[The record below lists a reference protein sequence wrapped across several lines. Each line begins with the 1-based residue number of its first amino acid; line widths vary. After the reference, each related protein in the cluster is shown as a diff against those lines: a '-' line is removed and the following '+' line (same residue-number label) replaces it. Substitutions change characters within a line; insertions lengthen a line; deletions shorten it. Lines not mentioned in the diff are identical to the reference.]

1 MAQLSTDT
9 LAYSQVIS
17 KVQDFLL
24 KYAKNENNDPK
35 DFDKAYKDI
44 LSQIQTSIGSPLSEL
59 RFFNKGEIPSSEK
72 FNNFSSSI
80 SKDVN
85 MILNQFDSLVANY
98 VNTFNQI
105 SNQIELEKNL
115 ISRIRSKINV
125 LDLYS
130 SSSATN
136 ITYFGDLFNNLDF
149 VDVDKIKQNRMP
161 EVSNGFACLPTNK
174 MKKMSGSIKIVNQN
188 YNDQITK
195 NIQAVDISNGLA
207 GSYHLFHTDE
217 AKGNPFIYEKDSALL
232 RSNELAML
240 DESPATYFEYEA
252 INVKQFGDG
261 LGVTGTVSRMDYE
274 FLYSDN
280 TTSVN
285 KSFIDW
291 SKFDKTKPLKLTVE
305 MQTPNKKGEYINHIS
320 IVPFF
325 GYDQIASIKN
335 IKITSI
341 KLLDETENKT
351 TNLFSNESVYIGSD
365 ISAPSLSLKNRYF
378 YNKGVFKFEKI
389 KANKIYITFEQPEF
403 KEVTIKHAY
412 WTPYET
418 KDLATQGAVKW
429 MGQDRFTASAI
440 VSDANNY
447 RSESVSWDKSVVVPF
462 VGKPTEKKSSTTNIV
477 RVNVK
482 YFELTNKTINTI
494 NFTKDAT
501 TYYYRQLKNIQGVGS
516 FRVFVSSKEISEKYT
531 DAENSKSVLASILQE
546 NTTDNKTGPLPIII
560 SAQQDI
566 EEYVR
571 SIKKKITSL
580 SAASSTA
587 TIVCQEAHG
596 LAVDDYVY
604 INTSSDLDLM
614 TKGKY
619 KVSSVSGLSFSVA
632 ISSETISASQLA
644 NSFFIKVINFPTDT
658 NLKSETSQDT
668 TDAQKN
674 KDLFLR
680 RNFEYLKADRAAIG
694 IRDIFIGYA
703 SYADV
708 CEIISKPYKIYGKL
722 ELLSLQVEDHSPVEL
737 DSSGEIIGTSSIDYY
752 ISVDN
757 GSKWIE
763 ISPMEKNFAGIPEVL
778 AFNQNLSTTTNLSQI
793 AYFNSPEVPQEI
805 NSVVFKAVMKKDRV
819 VNSTPIIYSYK
830 IGMKVV

>member
-24 KYAKNENNDPK
+24 KYAKNENNNPK
-35 DFDKAYKDI
+35 DFDKAYKDL

-59 RFFNKGEIPSSEK
+59 KFFNKGEIPSSEK
-72 FNNFSSSI
+72 FNNFSSNI

-174 MKKMSGSIKIVNQN
+174 IKKMSGSIKIVNQN
-188 YNDQITK
+188 YNDVITK
-195 NIQAVDISNGLA
+195 NIQTVDISNGLA
-207 GSYHLFHTDE
+207 GSYHLFQTDE
-217 AKGNPFIYEKDSALL
+217 SKGNPFLYEKDSALL

-252 INVKQFGDG
+252 INVKQFGDT
-261 LGVTGTVSRMDYE
+261 LGVLGTVSRRDYE
-274 FLYSDN
+274 FLYSN
-280 TTSVN
+280 TTTGIN
-285 KSFIDW
+285 QSFINW
-291 SKFDKTKPLKLTVE
+291 SSFDKTKPLKLTVE
-305 MQTPNKKGEYINHIS
+305 IQTPNKKSEYINHIS
-320 IVPFF
+320 VVPFF

-341 KLLDETENKT
+341 KLLDETVNRT
-351 TNLFSNESVYIGSD
+351 TDLFSNESIYIGSD

-378 YNKGVFKFEKI
+378 YNKGVFKFQKI
-389 KANKIYITFEQPEF
+389 KANKIYITFEQAEF
-403 KEVTIKHAY
+403 KEVSIKHAY

-418 KDLATQGAVKW
+418 RDLATQGAVKW

-447 RSESVSWDKSVVVPF
+447 KSEAVSWDKSVVVPF
-462 VGKPTEKKSSTTNIV
+462 IGKPTEKKSSTTNIV

-482 YFELTNKTINTI
+482 YFELTNRTISTI
-494 NFTKDAT
+494 NFIKDAT
-501 TYYYRQLKNIQGVGS
+501 TYYYRQLKYIQGVGS
-516 FRVFVSSKEISEKYT
+516 FRVFVSSKTMAEKYT
-531 DAENSKSVLASILQE
+531 EQTTANSVLGTILQE
-546 NTTDNKTGPLPIII
+546 NATDDKSGPLVIFVL
-560 SAQQDI
+560 AEQDM
-566 EEYVR
+566 EQYVN
-571 SIKKKITSL
+571 SLKKKITSI
-580 SAASSTA
+580 SAASGTA
-587 TIVCQEAHG
+587 TVTCQEAHG
-596 LAVDDYVY
+596 LAVNDYVY
-604 INTSSDLDLM
+604 INTSSDLDLV
-614 TKGKY
+614 TRGKY
-619 KVSSVSGLSFSVA
+619 KVSAVSGLSFSVA
-632 ISSETISASQLA
+632 ISAGTLAVSQLA
-644 NSFFIKVINFPTDT
+644 NSFFIKVVNFPTAT
-658 NLKSETSQDT
+658 NLTRETSQDA

-674 KDLFLR
+674 KDLFLK

-694 IRDIFIGYA
+694 IRDIFVGYE

-708 CEIISKPYKIYGKL
+708 CEIVSKPYKIYGKL
-722 ELLSLQVEDHSPVEL
+722 ELLSLQVEDHSPVEV
-737 DSSGEIIGTSSIDYY
+737 DSSGEIIGTSRIDYY

-757 GSKWIE
+757 GSKWIQ

-778 AFNQNLSTTTNLSQI
+778 AFNQNLTTTTNLSQI

>member
-17 KVQDFLL
+17 KVQDFLF
-24 KYAKNENNDPK
+24 KYAKNENNNPK
-35 DFDKAYKDI
+35 DFDKAYKDL

-59 RFFNKGEIPSSEK
+59 KFFNKGEIPSSEK
-72 FNNFSSSI
+72 FNNFSSNI

-161 EVSNGFACLPTNK
+161 EVSNGFACLPTK
-174 MKKMSGSIKIVNQN
+174 KIKKMSGSIRIVNQN
-188 YNDQITK
+188 YDDQITR
-195 NIQAVDISNGLA
+195 NIQTVDISNGLA
-207 GSYHLFHTDE
+207 GSYHLFQLDE
-217 AKGNPFIYEKDSALL
+217 AKGNPFLYEKDSALL

-252 INVKQFGDG
+252 INVKQFDDTGM
-261 LGVTGTVSRMDYE
+261 GTVSRRDYE

-285 KSFIDW
+285 KSFINW
-291 SKFDKTKPLKLTVE
+291 SSFDKTKPLKLTVE
-305 MQTPNKKGEYINHIS
+305 IQTPNKKSEYINHIS

-365 ISAPSLSLKNRYF
+365 ISAPSLSLKNKYF

-389 KANKIYITFEQPEF
+389 KANKIYITFEQSEF

-447 RSESVSWDKSVVVPF
+447 KSESVSWDKTIVVPF
-462 VGKPTEKKSSTTNIV
+462 IGKPTEKKSSTTNIV

-482 YFELTNKTINTI
+482 YFELTNRLINTI
-494 NFTKDAT
+494 NFVKDAT
-501 TYYYRQLKNIQGVGS
+501 TTCYYRQLKYIQGVGS
-516 FRVFVSSKEISEKYT
+516 FRVFVSSKAVAEKYT
-531 DAENSKSVLASILQE
+531 DQTTANSVLSTILQE
-546 NTTDNKTGPLPIII
+546 NAADDKTGPLVIIVP
-560 SAQQDI
+560 AEQDI
-566 EEYVR
+566 EEYVNTT
-571 SIKKKITSL
+571 KKKITSV
-580 SAASSTA
+580 SAASGTA
-587 TIVCQEAHG
+587 TITCQQAHG
-596 LAVDDYVY
+596 LAVNDYVY
-604 INTSSDLDLM
+604 INTSSDLDIM
-614 TKGKY
+614 TRGKY
-619 KVSSVSGLSFSVA
+619 KVSAISGLSFSVG
-632 ISSETISASQLA
+632 ISTGTLALSQLA
-644 NSFFIKVINFPTDT
+644 NSFFIKVVNSPIATSLT
-658 NLKSETSQDT
+658 RETSQDT
-668 TDAQKN
+668 ADAQKN

-694 IRDIFIGYA
+694 IRDIFVGYEA
-703 SYADV
+703 YADV
-708 CEIISKPYKIYGKL
+708 CEIVSKPYKIYGKL
-722 ELLSLQVEDHSPVEL
+722 ELLSLQVEDQSPVEL
-737 DSSGEIIGTSSIDYY
+737 DSSGEIIGTSKIDYY

-757 GSKWIE
+757 GSKWIQ
-763 ISPMEKNFAGIPEVL
+763 ISPMEKNFAGIPEIL
-778 AFNQNLSTTTNLSQI
+778 AFNQNLSSTTSLSQI

-805 NSVVFKAVMKKDRV
+805 NSVIFKAVMKKDRV

>member
-24 KYAKNENNDPK
+24 KYAKNENNNPK
-35 DFDKAYKDI
+35 DFDKAYKDL
-44 LSQIQTSIGSPLSEL
+44 LSQIQTSVGSPLSEL
-59 RFFNKGEIPSSEK
+59 KFFNKGEIPSSEK
-72 FNNFSSSI
+72 FNNFSSNV

-149 VDVDKIKQNRMP
+149 VDVNKIKQNRMP

-174 MKKMSGSIKIVNQN
+174 IKKVSGSIKVVNQN

-195 NIQAVDISNGLA
+195 NIQTVDISNGLA

-217 AKGNPFIYEKDSALL
+217 AKGNPFLYEKDSALL

-252 INVKQFGDG
+252 VNVKQFEGTFG
-261 LGVTGTVSRMDYE
+261 LGTVSRMDYE
-274 FLYSDN
+274 FLYSD
-280 TTSVN
+280 TTASVN
-285 KSFIDW
+285 KSFINW
-291 SKFDKTKPLKLTVE
+291 SSFDKTKPLKLTVE
-305 MQTPNKKGEYINHIS
+305 IQTPNKKSEYINHIS

-335 IKITSI
+335 VKITSI
-341 KLLDETENKT
+341 KLLDETVNKT
-351 TNLFSNESVYIGSD
+351 TDLFSNESVYIGAD

-389 KANKIYITFEQPEF
+389 KANKIYITFEQAEF

-429 MGQDRFTASAI
+429 MGQDRFSASAI

-447 RSESVSWDKSVVVPF
+447 KSESVSWDKSIVVPF
-462 VGKPTEKKSSTTNIV
+462 IAKPTEKKSSTTNIV
-477 RVNVK
+477 RINVK
-482 YFELTNKTINTI
+482 YFELTNRTINTI
-494 NFTKDAT
+494 NFIKDAVT
-501 TYYYRQLKNIQGVGS
+501 HYYKQLKYVEGVGS
-516 FRVFVSSKEISEKYT
+516 FRIFITSKGAAEKYT
-531 DAENSKSVLASILQE
+531 DQTTGNSILSTILQE
-546 NTTDNKTGPLPIII
+546 NATDNKTGPLAIIVP
-560 SAQQDI
+560 AEQDI
-566 EEYVR
+566 QEHVN
-571 SIKKKITSL
+571 SLKKKITSV
-580 SAASSTA
+580 SAASGTA
-587 TIVCQEAHG
+587 NVTCQAAHG
-596 LAVDDYVY
+596 LAVNDYVY
-604 INTSSDLDLM
+604 INTSLDSEAV

-619 KVSSVSGLSFSVA
+619 KVSAISGLSFSVA
-632 ISSETISASQLA
+632 ISSGTLALSQLA
-644 NSFFIKVINFPTDT
+644 NSFFIKVINFPIAT
-658 NLKSETSQDT
+658 NLTREISQDS

-694 IRDIFIGYA
+694 IRDIFVGYE

-708 CEIISKPYKIYGKL
+708 CEIVSKPYKIYGKL
-722 ELLSLQVEDHSPVEL
+722 ELLSLQVEDHSPVEV
-737 DSSGEIIGTSSIDYY
+737 DSSGEIIGTSKIDYY

-778 AFNQNLSTTTNLSQI
+778 AFNQNLTTTTSLSQI

>member
-35 DFDKAYKDI
+35 AFDKEYKDL
-44 LSQIQTSIGSPLSEL
+44 LSKIQTSIGSPLSEL
-59 RFFNKGEIPSSEK
+59 KLFNKGDIPSSEK
-72 FNNFSSSI
+72 FNNFSSNI

-115 ISRIRSKINV
+115 ILRIRSKINV

-149 VDVDKIKQNRMP
+149 VDVNKIKQNRMP

-174 MKKMSGSIKIVNQN
+174 IKKMSGSIKIVNQN

-195 NIQAVDISNGLA
+195 NIQTVDISNGLA
-207 GSYHLFHTDE
+207 GSYHLFQTDE
-217 AKGNPFIYEKDSALL
+217 AKGNPFLYEKDSALL

-252 INVKQFGDG
+252 INVKQFEDT
-261 LGVTGTVSRMDYE
+261 LGALGTVSRRDYE

-280 TTSVN
+280 TNSVN

-305 MQTPNKKGEYINHIS
+305 IQTPNKKGEYINHIS

-378 YNKGVFKFEKI
+378 YNKGVFKFQKI
-389 KANKIYITFEQPEF
+389 KANKIYITFEQSEF
-403 KEVTIKHAY
+403 KEVSIKHAY

-418 KDLATQGAVKW
+418 RDLATQGATKW

-440 VSDANNY
+440 VSDSNNY
-447 RSESVSWDKSVVVPF
+447 KSESVSWDKAIVVPSI
-462 VGKPTEKKSSTTNIV
+462 GKPTEKKSSTTNII

-482 YFELTNKTINTI
+482 YFELTNRTINTI
-494 NFTKDAT
+494 NFTKDAV
-501 TYYYRQLKNIQGVGS
+501 TYYYRQLKYIQGVGS
-516 FRVFVSSKEISEKYT
+516 FRVFVSSKTVAEKYT
-531 DAENSKSVLASILQE
+531 DATTANSVLGAILQE
-546 NTTDNKTGPLPIII
+546 NDTDNKTGPLPIII
-560 SAQQDI
+560 SAEQDI
-566 EEYVR
+566 EQYVN
-571 SIKKKITSL
+571 SIKKKITSV
-580 SAASSTA
+580 SVTSGTASIT
-587 TIVCQEAHG
+587 CQQAHG
-596 LAVDDYVY
+596 LAVNDYVY
-604 INTSSDLDLM
+604 INTSSDLDIM

-619 KVSSVSGLSFSVA
+619 KVSAISGLSFSVA
-632 ISSETISASQLA
+632 ISSETLALSQLA
-644 NSFFIKVINFPTDT
+644 NSFFIKVINFPTES
-658 NLKSETSQDT
+658 NLAKQTSQDA

-674 KDLFLR
+674 KDLFLK

-694 IRDIFIGYA
+694 IRDIFVGYE

-708 CEIISKPYKIYGKL
+708 CEIVSKPYKIYGKL

-737 DSSGEIIGTSSIDYY
+737 DSSGEIIGTSRIDYY

-757 GSKWIE
+757 GSKWIQ

-778 AFNQNLSTTTNLSQI
+778 AFNQNLTTTTSLSQI

-805 NSVVFKAVMKKDRV
+805 NSVVFKAIMKKDRV

>member
-1 MAQLSTDT
+1 MTQLSTDT

-24 KYAKNENNDPK
+24 RYAKNENNSPK
-35 DFDKAYKDI
+35 DFDKAYKDL

-59 RFFNKGEIPSSEK
+59 KFFNKGEIPSSDK
-72 FNNFSSSI
+72 FNNFSSNI

-98 VNTFNQI
+98 VNTFNHI

-149 VDVDKIKQNRMP
+149 IDVNKIKQNRMP
-161 EVSNGFACLPTNK
+161 EVSNGFACLPTNR

-188 YNDQITK
+188 YNDQITR
-195 NIQAVDISNGLA
+195 NIQTVDISNGLA
-207 GSYHLFHTDE
+207 GSYHLFHIDE
-217 AKGNPFIYEKDSALL
+217 TKGNPFLYEKDSALL

-252 INVKQFGDG
+252 INVKELDDTGI
-261 LGVTGTVSRMDYE
+261 GTVSRMDYE

-285 KSFIDW
+285 RSFINW
-291 SKFDKTKPLKLTVE
+291 SSFDRTKPLKLTVE
-305 MQTPNKKGEYINHIS
+305 IQTPNKKGEYINHIS

-341 KLLDETENKT
+341 KLLDETVNKT
-351 TNLFSNESVYIGSD
+351 TDLFSNESVYIGSD

-389 KANKIYITFEQPEF
+389 KANKIYITFEQSEF

-418 KDLATQGAVKW
+418 RDLATQGAVKW

-447 RSESVSWDKSVVVPF
+447 RSESVSWDKTVVVPF
-462 VGKPTEKKSSTTNIV
+462 IGKPTEKKSSTTNIV

-482 YFELTNKTINTI
+482 YFELTNRLINTI
-494 NFTKDAT
+494 NFIKDAT
-501 TYYYRQLKNIQGVGS
+501 PYYYRQLKYIQGGGS
-516 FRVFVSSKEISEKYT
+516 FRVFVSSKTAAEKYT
-531 DAENSKSVLASILQE
+531 DQTTANSVLNTILQE
-546 NTTDNKTGPLPIII
+546 NAVDNKTGPLVIIVP
-560 SAQQDI
+560 AEQDI
-566 EEYVR
+566 EEYVN
-571 SIKKKITSL
+571 SIKKKITSV
-580 SAASSTA
+580 SAASNTA
-587 TIVCQEAHG
+587 TITCQQAHG
-596 LAVDDYVY
+596 LAVNDYVY
-604 INTSSDLDLM
+604 VNTSSDLDIM
-614 TKGKY
+614 TRGKY
-619 KVSSVSGLSFSVA
+619 KVSAINGLSFSVA
-632 ISSETISASQLA
+632 ISTGALALSQLA
-644 NSFFIKVINFPTDT
+644 NSFFIKVVNFPTAT
-658 NLKSETSQDT
+658 NLTRETSQDT
-668 TDAQKN
+668 ADAQKN

-694 IRDIFIGYA
+694 IRDIFVGYE

-708 CEIISKPYKIYGKL
+708 CEIVSKPYKIYGKL
-722 ELLSLQVEDHSPVEL
+722 ELLSLQVEDHSPVEV
-737 DSSGEIIGTSSIDYY
+737 DSSGEIIGTSRIDYY

-757 GSKWIE
+757 GSKWIQ

-778 AFNQNLSTTTNLSQI
+778 AFNQNLSATTNLSQI

>member
-17 KVQDFLL
+17 KVQDFLI
-24 KYAKNENNDPK
+24 KYGKNENNNPK
-35 DFDKAYKDI
+35 DFDKAYKNL
-44 LSQIQTSIGSPLSEL
+44 LSEIQTSIGSPLSEL
-59 RFFNKGEIPSSEK
+59 KFFNKGEIPSSEK
-72 FNNFSSSI
+72 FNAFSTNI

-161 EVSNGFACLPTNK
+161 EVSNGFACLPANK

-188 YNDQITK
+188 YNNQNNK
-195 NIQAVDISNGLA
+195 AIQVADISNGLA
-207 GSYHLFHTDE
+207 GSYHLYQIDE
-217 AKGNPFIYEKDSALL
+217 ANGNPFLYEKDSALL

-252 INVKQFGDG
+252 INVKQVEAQN
-261 LGVTGTVSRMDYE
+261 GVTSRQDYE
-274 FLYSDN
+274 FLYSDS

-285 KSFIDW
+285 KTFINWSSFDR
-291 SKFDKTKPLKLTVE
+291 TKPLKLTVE
-305 MQTPNKKGEYINHIS
+305 IQTPNKKNEYINHIS

-341 KLLDETENKT
+341 KLLNETENIT
-351 TNLFSNESVYIGSD
+351 TDLFSNESVYIGSD
-365 ISAPSLSLKNRYF
+365 ISAPSLSLKNKYF
-378 YNKGVFKFEKI
+378 YNKGVFKFEKV
-389 KANKIYITFEQPEF
+389 KANKIYITFEQSEF

-418 KDLATQGAVKW
+418 RDLATQGAVRW
-429 MGQDRFTASAI
+429 LGQDRFTASAI
-440 VSDANNY
+440 VSNANNY
-447 RSESVSWDKSVVVPF
+447 KADSVSWDKNIVVPF
-462 VGKPTEKKSSTTNIV
+462 IGKPTEKKSSTTNIV

-482 YFELTNKTINTI
+482 YFELANRTINTV
-494 NFTKDAT
+494 NFTKDSVP
-501 TYYYRQLKNIQGVGS
+501 YYYRQLKYIPAVGS
-516 FRVFVSSKEISEKYT
+516 FRVFIPSKATAEKYT
-531 DAENSKSVLASILQE
+531 EQTTANSVLAAILQE
-546 NTTDNKTGPLPIII
+546 NAADNKTGPLPIIVP
-560 SAQQDI
+560 ADQDI
-566 EEYVR
+566 EQYIN
-571 SIKKKITSL
+571 SIKKKIL
-580 SAASSTA
+580 SASAGSGSA
-587 TIVCQEAHG
+587 TIVCESAHG
-596 LAVDDYVY
+596 LAINDYVY
-604 INTSSDLDLM
+604 INTSSDLDVV
-614 TKGKY
+614 TRGKY
-619 KVSSVSGLSFSVA
+619 KVSAINGLSFTVT
-632 ISSETISASQLA
+632 ISSGSLAETQLA
-644 NSFFIKVINFPTDT
+644 NSFFIKVTNFPTST
-658 NLKSETSQDT
+658 NLVREASLDT
-668 TDAQKN
+668 ADSQKN
-674 KDLFLR
+674 KDLFLK

-694 IRDIFIGYA
+694 IRDIFVGYE

-708 CEIISKPYKIYGKL
+708 CEIVSKPYKIYGKL
-722 ELLSLQVEDHSPVEL
+722 ELLSLQVEDYTPVET
-737 DSSGEIIGTSSIDYY
+737 DSSGEIIGRSKIDYY

-778 AFNQNLSTTTNLSQI
+778 AFNQNLNTTTSLTQI

-805 NSVVFKAVMKKDRV
+805 NSVIFKAVMKKDRV

>member
-17 KVQDFLL
+17 KVQDFLV
-24 KYAKNENNDPK
+24 KYGKNENNNPK
-35 DFDKAYKDI
+35 DFDKAYKNL
-44 LSQIQTSIGSPLSEL
+44 LSEIQTSIGSPLSEL
-59 RFFNKGEIPSSEK
+59 DFFNKGEIPSSEK
-72 FNNFSSSI
+72 FNNFSSNI

-149 VDVDKIKQNRMP
+149 VDVNKIKQNRMP

-174 MKKMSGSIKIVNQN
+174 IKKMSGSIKIVNQN
-188 YNDQITK
+188 YNNLNNKI
-195 NIQAVDISNGLA
+195 IQTVDVSNGLA
-207 GSYHLFHTDE
+207 GSYHLYQLDE
-217 AKGNPFIYEKDSALL
+217 ANGNPFLYEKDSALL

-252 INVKQFGDG
+252 IDVKQIGG
-261 LGVTGTVSRMDYE
+261 QNGITSRQDYE
-274 FLYSDN
+274 FLYSD
-280 TTSVN
+280 TTASIN
-285 KSFIDW
+285 RSFINW
-291 SKFDKTKPLKLTVE
+291 SSFDKTKPLKLTVE
-305 MQTPNKKGEYINHIS
+305 IQTPNRKTEYINHIS

-341 KLLDETENKT
+341 KLLDETENKIT
-351 TNLFSNESVYIGSD
+351 DLFSNESVYIGSD

-378 YNKGVFKFEKI
+378 YNKGVFKFQKV
-389 KANKIYITFEQPEF
+389 KANKIYITFEQSEF

-418 KDLATQGAVKW
+418 RDLATQGAVKW
-429 MGQDRFTASAI
+429 LGQDRFTASAI

-447 RSESVSWDKSVVVPF
+447 KAESVSWDKAIVVPF
-462 VGKPTEKKSSTTNIV
+462 IGRPSEKKSSTTNIV

-482 YFELTNKTINTI
+482 YFELTNRNINTI
-494 NFTKDAT
+494 NFVKDST
-501 TYYYRQLKNIQGVGS
+501 TYYYRQLKNISGVGS
-516 FRVFVSSKEISEKYT
+516 FRIFVASRAVAEKYVEQNT
-531 DAENSKSVLASILQE
+531 ANSVLSAILQE
-546 NTTDNKTGPLPIII
+546 NAPENKTGPLVLIIP
-560 SAQQDI
+560 AEQDI
-566 EEYVR
+566 EQYVN
-571 SIKKKITSL
+571 SLKKKITSV
-580 SAASSTA
+580 SAASGTA
-587 TIVCQEAHG
+587 TITCQAAHG
-596 LAVDDYVY
+596 LAVNDYVY
-604 INTSSDLDLM
+604 INTSSDLDIF
-614 TKGKY
+614 TRGKY
-619 KVSSVSGLSFSVA
+619 KVSAINGLSFSVT
-632 ISSETISASQLA
+632 ISSGTLALTQLA
-644 NSFFIKVINFPTDT
+644 NSFFIKMINFPTST
-658 NLKSETSQDT
+658 NLTRVQSLDTADSQR
-668 TDAQKN
+668 N
-674 KDLFLR
+674 KDLFLK

-694 IRDIFIGYA
+694 IRDIFLGYE

-722 ELLSLQVEDHSPVEL
+722 ELLSLQVEDYTPVEV
-737 DSSGEIIGTSSIDYY
+737 DSSGEIIGTSKIDYY

-757 GSKWIE
+757 GSKWIQ
-763 ISPMEKNFAGIPEVL
+763 ISPMEKNFAGVPEVL
-778 AFNQNLSTTTNLSQI
+778 AFNQNLTTTTSLSQI

>member
-17 KVQDFLL
+17 KVQDFLI
-24 KYAKNENNDPK
+24 KYGKNENNNPK
-35 DFDKAYKDI
+35 DFDKAYKNL
-44 LSQIQTSIGSPLSEL
+44 LSEIQTSIGSPLSEL
-59 RFFNKGEIPSSEK
+59 KFFNKGEIPSSEK
-72 FNNFSSSI
+72 FNNFSTNI

-98 VNTFNQI
+98 VNTFNQV

-149 VDVDKIKQNRMP
+149 VDVNKIKQNRMP

-188 YNDQITK
+188 YNNQ
-195 NIQAVDISNGLA
+195 NNRVIQTVDISNGLA
-207 GSYHLFHTDE
+207 GSYHLYHIDE
-217 AKGNPFIYEKDSALL
+217 DKGNPFLYEKDSALL

-252 INVKQFGDG
+252 INVKQIQNQNA
-261 LGVTGTVSRMDYE
+261 VTSRQDYE
-274 FLYSDN
+274 FLYSD
-280 TTSVN
+280 TTASVN
-285 KSFIDW
+285 RSFINW
-291 SKFDKTKPLKLTVE
+291 SSFDTTKPLKLTVE
-305 MQTPNKKGEYINHIS
+305 IQTPNKKTEYINHIS

-351 TNLFSNESVYIGSD
+351 TDLFSNESVYIGSD

-378 YNKGVFKFEKI
+378 YNKGVFKFQKV
-389 KANKIYITFEQPEF
+389 KANKVYITFEQSEF

-418 KDLATQGAVKW
+418 RDLATQGAVKW
-429 MGQDRFTASAI
+429 LGQDRFTASAI

-447 RSESVSWDKSVVVPF
+447 KAESVSWDKTIVVPF
-462 VGKPTEKKSSTTNIV
+462 VGKPSEKKSSTTNIV

-482 YFELTNKTINTI
+482 YFELTNRNINTI
-494 NFTKDAT
+494 DFVKDGL
-501 TYYYRQLKNIQGVGS
+501 TYYYRQLRSISGVGS
-516 FRVFVSSKEISEKYT
+516 FRVFVSSKAVAEKFVEQT
-531 DAENSKSVLASILQE
+531 TANSVLSAILQE
-546 NTTDNKTGPLPIII
+546 NDPANKTGPLTLILP
-560 SAQQDI
+560 AEQDL
-566 EEYVR
+566 EQYVN
-571 SIKKKITSL
+571 SLKKKITSV
-580 SAASSTA
+580 SAASGTA
-587 TIVCQEAHG
+587 TITCQAAHG
-596 LAVDDYVY
+596 LAVNDYVY
-604 INTSSDLDLM
+604 VNTSSDLDIF
-614 TKGKY
+614 TRGKY
-619 KVSSVSGLSFSVA
+619 KVSAINGLSFSVT
-632 ISSETISASQLA
+632 ISSGTIASTQLA
-644 NSFFIKVINFPTDT
+644 NSFFIKMTNFPTST
-658 NLKSETSQDT
+658 NLTRVTSLDT
-668 TDAQKN
+668 ADSQKN

-694 IRDIFIGYA
+694 IRDIFLGYE
-703 SYADV
+703 SYSDV

-722 ELLSLQVEDHSPVEL
+722 ELLSLQVEDHTPVEV
-737 DSSGEIIGTSSIDYY
+737 DSSGEIIGRSRIDYY

-757 GSKWIE
+757 GSKWIQ
-763 ISPMEKNFAGIPEVL
+763 ISPMEKNFSGIPEVL
-778 AFNQNLSTTTNLSQI
+778 AFNQNLSTTTSLSQI

>member
-24 KYAKNENNDPK
+24 KYAKNENNNPK
-35 DFDKAYKDI
+35 DFDKAYKDL

-59 RFFNKGEIPSSEK
+59 KFFNKGEIPSSEK
-72 FNNFSSSI
+72 FNNFSSNI

-130 SSSATN
+130 SSAATN

-174 MKKMSGSIKIVNQN
+174 IKKMSGSIKVVNQN
-188 YNDQITK
+188 YNNLITK
-195 NIQAVDISNGLA
+195 NIQTVDISNGLA
-207 GSYHLFHTDE
+207 GSYHLFQTDE
-217 AKGNPFIYEKDSALL
+217 AKGNPFLYEKDSALL

-252 INVKQFGDG
+252 IDVKQFDDT
-261 LGVTGTVSRMDYE
+261 LGALGTVSRRDYE

-280 TTSVN
+280 TTGVN
-285 KSFIDW
+285 QSFINW
-291 SKFDKTKPLKLTVE
+291 SSFDKTKPLKLTVE
-305 MQTPNKKGEYINHIS
+305 IQTPNKKSEYINHIS
-320 IVPFF
+320 VVPFF

-335 IKITSI
+335 VKITSI

-351 TNLFSNESVYIGSD
+351 TDLFSNESVYIGSD

-389 KANKIYITFEQPEF
+389 KANKIYITFEQAEF
-403 KEVTIKHAY
+403 KEVSIKHAY

-418 KDLATQGAVKW
+418 RDLATQGAVKW

-447 RSESVSWDKSVVVPF
+447 KSEAVSWDKSVVVPF
-462 VGKPTEKKSSTTNIV
+462 IGRPTEKKSSTTNIV

-482 YFELTNKTINTI
+482 YFELTNRTINTI
-494 NFTKDAT
+494 NFVKDAT
-501 TYYYRQLKNIQGVGS
+501 TYYYRQLRYIQGVGS
-516 FRVFVSSKEISEKYT
+516 FRVFVSSKTVAEKYT
-531 DAENSKSVLASILQE
+531 EQNTANSVLSAILQE
-546 NTTDNKTGPLPIII
+546 NAIDDKSGPLVILVP
-560 SAQQDI
+560 AEQDI
-566 EEYVR
+566 EQYVNTL
-571 SIKKKITSL
+571 KKKITSI
-580 SAASSTA
+580 SAASGTA
-587 TIVCQEAHG
+587 SITCQEAHG
-596 LAVDDYVY
+596 LAVNDYIY
-604 INTSSDLDLM
+604 INTSSDLDLV
-614 TKGKY
+614 TRGKY
-619 KVSSVSGLSFSVA
+619 KVSAVSGLSFSVA
-632 ISSETISASQLA
+632 ISTGTLAISQLA
-644 NSFFIKVINFPTDT
+644 NSFFIKVINFPTST
-658 NLKSETSQDT
+658 NLTKETSQDT
-668 TDAQKN
+668 ADAQKN
-674 KDLFLR
+674 KDLFLK

-694 IRDIFIGYA
+694 IRDIFVGYE

-708 CEIISKPYKIYGKL
+708 CEIVSKPYKIYGKL
-722 ELLSLQVEDHSPVEL
+722 ELLSLQVEDHSPVEV
-737 DSSGEIIGTSSIDYY
+737 DSSGEIIGTSRIDYY

-757 GSKWIE
+757 GSKWIQ

-778 AFNQNLSTTTNLSQI
+778 AFNQNLTTTTNLSQI

>member
-17 KVQDFLL
+17 KVQDFLF
-24 KYAKNENNDPK
+24 KYAKNENNNPK
-35 DFDKAYKDI
+35 DFDKAYKDL

-59 RFFNKGEIPSSEK
+59 KFFNKGEIPSSEK
-72 FNNFSSSI
+72 FNNFSSNI

-161 EVSNGFACLPTNK
+161 EVSNGFACLPTKK
-174 MKKMSGSIKIVNQN
+174 MKKMSGSIRIVNQN
-188 YNDQITK
+188 YDDQITR
-195 NIQAVDISNGLA
+195 NIQTVDISNGLA
-207 GSYHLFHTDE
+207 GSYHLFQLDE
-217 AKGNPFIYEKDSALL
+217 AKGNPFLYEKDSALL

-252 INVKQFGDG
+252 INVKQVDDT
-261 LGVTGTVSRMDYE
+261 LGTVSRRDYE

-285 KSFIDW
+285 KSFINW
-291 SKFDKTKPLKLTVE
+291 SSFDKTKPLKLTVE
-305 MQTPNKKGEYINHIS
+305 IQTPNKKSEYINHIS

-389 KANKIYITFEQPEF
+389 KANKIYITFEQSEF

-418 KDLATQGAVKW
+418 RDLATQGAVKW

-447 RSESVSWDKSVVVPF
+447 KSESVSWDKTIVVPF
-462 VGKPTEKKSSTTNIV
+462 IGKPTEKKSSTTNIV

-482 YFELTNKTINTI
+482 YFELTNRLINTI
-494 NFTKDAT
+494 NFVKDAT
-501 TYYYRQLKNIQGVGS
+501 TTCYYRQLKYIQGVGS
-516 FRVFVSSKEISEKYT
+516 FRVFVSSKAVAEKYT
-531 DAENSKSVLASILQE
+531 DQTTANSVLSTILQE
-546 NTTDNKTGPLPIII
+546 NAADNKTGPLVIIVP
-560 SAQQDI
+560 AEQDI
-566 EEYVR
+566 EEYVNT
-571 SIKKKITSL
+571 IKKKITSV
-580 SAASSTA
+580 SAASGTA
-587 TIVCQEAHG
+587 TITCQQAHG
-596 LAVDDYVY
+596 LAVNDYVY
-604 INTSSDLDLM
+604 INTSSDLDIM
-614 TKGKY
+614 TRGKY
-619 KVSSVSGLSFSVA
+619 KVSAISGLSFSVA
-632 ISSETISASQLA
+632 ISTGTLALSQLA
-644 NSFFIKVINFPTDT
+644 NSFFIKVVNSPIATSLT
-658 NLKSETSQDT
+658 RETSQDT
-668 TDAQKN
+668 ADAQKN

-694 IRDIFIGYA
+694 IRDIFVGYEA
-703 SYADV
+703 YADV
-708 CEIISKPYKIYGKL
+708 CEIVSKPYKIYGKL
-722 ELLSLQVEDHSPVEL
+722 ELLSLQVEDQSPVEL
-737 DSSGEIIGTSSIDYY
+737 DSSGEIIGTSKIDYY

-757 GSKWIE
+757 GSKWIQ

-778 AFNQNLSTTTNLSQI
+778 AFNQNLSSTTSLSQI

-805 NSVVFKAVMKKDRV
+805 NSVIFKAVMKKDRV

>member
-17 KVQDFLL
+17 KVQDFLF
-24 KYAKNENNDPK
+24 KYAKNENNNPK
-35 DFDKAYKDI
+35 DFDKAYKDL

-59 RFFNKGEIPSSEK
+59 KFFNKGEIPSSEK
-72 FNNFSSSI
+72 FNNFSSNI

-161 EVSNGFACLPTNK
+161 EVSNGFACLPTKK
-174 MKKMSGSIKIVNQN
+174 MKKMSGSIRIVNQN
-188 YNDQITK
+188 YDDQITR
-195 NIQAVDISNGLA
+195 NIQTVDISNGLA
-207 GSYHLFHTDE
+207 GSYHLFQLDE
-217 AKGNPFIYEKDSALL
+217 AKGNPFLYEKDSALL

-252 INVKQFGDG
+252 INVKQVDDT
-261 LGVTGTVSRMDYE
+261 LGTVSRRDYE

-285 KSFIDW
+285 KSFINW
-291 SKFDKTKPLKLTVE
+291 SSFDKTKPLKLTVE
-305 MQTPNKKGEYINHIS
+305 IQTPNKKSEYINHIS

-365 ISAPSLSLKNRYF
+365 ISAPSLSLRNRYF

-389 KANKIYITFEQPEF
+389 KANKIYITFEQSEF

-418 KDLATQGAVKW
+418 RDLATQGAVKW

-447 RSESVSWDKSVVVPF
+447 KSESVSWDKTIVVPF
-462 VGKPTEKKSSTTNIV
+462 IGKPTEKKSSTTNIV

-482 YFELTNKTINTI
+482 YFELTNRLINTI
-494 NFTKDAT
+494 NFAKDAT
-501 TYYYRQLKNIQGVGS
+501 TTCYYRQLKYIQGVGS
-516 FRVFVSSKEISEKYT
+516 FRVFVSSKAVAEKYT
-531 DAENSKSVLASILQE
+531 DQTTANSVLSTILQE
-546 NTTDNKTGPLPIII
+546 NAADNKTGPLVIIVP
-560 SAQQDI
+560 AEEDI
-566 EEYVR
+566 EQYVNT
-571 SIKKKITSL
+571 IKKKITSV
-580 SAASSTA
+580 SAASGTA
-587 TIVCQEAHG
+587 TITCQAAHG
-596 LAVDDYVY
+596 LAVNDYVY
-604 INTSSDLDLM
+604 INTSSDLDIM
-614 TKGKY
+614 TRGKY
-619 KVSSVSGLSFSVA
+619 KVSAISGLSFSVA
-632 ISSETISASQLA
+632 ISTGSLALSQLA
-644 NSFFIKVINFPTDT
+644 NSFFIKVVNSPIAT
-658 NLKSETSQDT
+658 NLTRETSQDT
-668 TDAQKN
+668 ADAQKN

-694 IRDIFIGYA
+694 IRDIFVGYEA
-703 SYADV
+703 YADV

-722 ELLSLQVEDHSPVEL
+722 ELLSLQVEDQSPVEL
-737 DSSGEIIGTSSIDYY
+737 DSSGEIIGTSKIDYY

-757 GSKWIE
+757 GSKWIQ

-778 AFNQNLSTTTNLSQI
+778 AFNQNLSSTTSLSQI

-805 NSVVFKAVMKKDRV
+805 NSVIFKAVMKKDRV

>member
-17 KVQDFLL
+17 KVQDFLF
-24 KYAKNENNDPK
+24 KYAKNENNNPK
-35 DFDKAYKDI
+35 DFDKAYKDL

-59 RFFNKGEIPSSEK
+59 KFFNKGEIPSSEK
-72 FNNFSSSI
+72 FNNFSSNI

-161 EVSNGFACLPTNK
+161 EVSNGFACLPTKK
-174 MKKMSGSIKIVNQN
+174 MKKMSGSIRIVNQN
-188 YNDQITK
+188 YDDQITR
-195 NIQAVDISNGLA
+195 NIQTVDISNGLA
-207 GSYHLFHTDE
+207 GSYHLFQLDE
-217 AKGNPFIYEKDSALL
+217 AKGNPFLYEKDSALL

-252 INVKQFGDG
+252 INVKQVDDT
-261 LGVTGTVSRMDYE
+261 LGTVSRRDYE

-285 KSFIDW
+285 KSFINW
-291 SKFDKTKPLKLTVE
+291 SSFDKTKPLKLTVE
-305 MQTPNKKGEYINHIS
+305 IQTPNKKSEYINHIS

-389 KANKIYITFEQPEF
+389 KANKIYITFEQSEF

-418 KDLATQGAVKW
+418 RDLATQGAVKW

-447 RSESVSWDKSVVVPF
+447 KSESVSWDKTIVVPF
-462 VGKPTEKKSSTTNIV
+462 IGKPTEKKSSTTNIV

-482 YFELTNKTINTI
+482 YFELTNRLINTI
-494 NFTKDAT
+494 NFAKDAT
-501 TYYYRQLKNIQGVGS
+501 TTCYYRQLKYIQGVGS
-516 FRVFVSSKEISEKYT
+516 FRVFVSSKAVAEKYT
-531 DAENSKSVLASILQE
+531 DQTTANSVLSTILQE
-546 NTTDNKTGPLPIII
+546 NAADNKTGPLVIIVP
-560 SAQQDI
+560 AEEDI
-566 EEYVR
+566 EQYVNT
-571 SIKKKITSL
+571 IKKKITSV
-580 SAASSTA
+580 SAASGTA
-587 TIVCQEAHG
+587 TITCQAAHG
-596 LAVDDYVY
+596 LAVNDYVY
-604 INTSSDLDLM
+604 INTSSDLDIM
-614 TKGKY
+614 TRGKY
-619 KVSSVSGLSFSVA
+619 KVSAISGLSFSVA
-632 ISSETISASQLA
+632 ISTGSLALSQLA
-644 NSFFIKVINFPTDT
+644 NSFFIKVVNSPIAT
-658 NLKSETSQDT
+658 NLTRETSQDT
-668 TDAQKN
+668 ADAQKN

-694 IRDIFIGYA
+694 IRDIFVGYEA
-703 SYADV
+703 YADV
-708 CEIISKPYKIYGKL
+708 CEIVSKPYKIYGKL
-722 ELLSLQVEDHSPVEL
+722 ELLSLQVEDQSPVEL
-737 DSSGEIIGTSSIDYY
+737 DSSGEIIGTSKIDYY

-757 GSKWIE
+757 GSKWIQ

-778 AFNQNLSTTTNLSQI
+778 AFNQNLSSTTSLSQI

-805 NSVVFKAVMKKDRV
+805 NSVIFKAVMKKDRV

>member
-35 DFDKAYKDI
+35 AFDKEYKDL
-44 LSQIQTSIGSPLSEL
+44 LSKIQTSIGSPLSEL
-59 RFFNKGEIPSSEK
+59 KLFNKGDIPSSEK
-72 FNNFSSSI
+72 FNNFSSNI

-149 VDVDKIKQNRMP
+149 VDVNKIKQNRMP

-174 MKKMSGSIKIVNQN
+174 IKKMSGSIKIVNQN

-195 NIQAVDISNGLA
+195 NIQTVDISNGLA
-207 GSYHLFHTDE
+207 GSYHLFQTDE
-217 AKGNPFIYEKDSALL
+217 AKGNPFLYEKDSALL

-252 INVKQFGDG
+252 INVKQFEDT
-261 LGVTGTVSRMDYE
+261 LGALGTVSRRDYE

-280 TTSVN
+280 TNSVN

-305 MQTPNKKGEYINHIS
+305 IQTPNKKGEYINHIS

-378 YNKGVFKFEKI
+378 YNKGVFKFQKI
-389 KANKIYITFEQPEF
+389 KANKIYITFEQSEF
-403 KEVTIKHAY
+403 KEVSIKHAY

-418 KDLATQGAVKW
+418 RDLATQGATKW

-440 VSDANNY
+440 VSDSNNY
-447 RSESVSWDKSVVVPF
+447 KSESVSWDKAIVVPSI
-462 VGKPTEKKSSTTNIV
+462 GKPTEKKSSTTNII

-482 YFELTNKTINTI
+482 YFELTNRTINTI
-494 NFTKDAT
+494 NFTKDAV
-501 TYYYRQLKNIQGVGS
+501 TYYYRQLKYIQGVGS
-516 FRVFVSSKEISEKYT
+516 FRVFVSSKTVAEKYT
-531 DAENSKSVLASILQE
+531 DATTANSVLGAILQE
-546 NTTDNKTGPLPIII
+546 NDTDNKTGPLPIII
-560 SAQQDI
+560 SAEQDI
-566 EEYVR
+566 EQYVN
-571 SIKKKITSL
+571 SIKKKITSV
-580 SAASSTA
+580 SVTSGTASIT
-587 TIVCQEAHG
+587 CQQAHG
-596 LAVDDYVY
+596 LAVNDYVY
-604 INTSSDLDLM
+604 INTSSDLDIM

-619 KVSSVSGLSFSVA
+619 KVSAISGLSFSVA
-632 ISSETISASQLA
+632 ISSETLALSQLA
-644 NSFFIKVINFPTDT
+644 NSFFIKVINFPTES
-658 NLKSETSQDT
+658 NLAKQTSQDA

-674 KDLFLR
+674 KDLFLK

-694 IRDIFIGYA
+694 IRDIFVGYE

-708 CEIISKPYKIYGKL
+708 CEIVSKPYKIYGKL

-737 DSSGEIIGTSSIDYY
+737 DSSGEIIGTSRIDYY

-757 GSKWIE
+757 GSKWIQ

-778 AFNQNLSTTTNLSQI
+778 AFNQNLTTTTSLSQI

-805 NSVVFKAVMKKDRV
+805 NSVVFKAIMKKDRV